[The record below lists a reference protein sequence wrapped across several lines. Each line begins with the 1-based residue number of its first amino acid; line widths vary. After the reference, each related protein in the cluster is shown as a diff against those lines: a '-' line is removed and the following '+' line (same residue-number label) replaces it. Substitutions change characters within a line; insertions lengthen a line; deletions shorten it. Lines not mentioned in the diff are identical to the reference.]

1 MVTTIK
7 KWGNSLALRI
17 PNTLARDMYLFPGS
31 MAEMTIVDGKI
42 IIKPE
47 GQRKISLSKMLKG
60 ITKNNRHSVQNCSG
74 AAGREIL

>member
-7 KWGNSLALRI
+7 KWGNTLALRI
-17 PNTLARDMYLFPGS
+17 PRTLARDMHLSPGS
-31 MAEMTIVDGKI
+31 LVEMTIVTGKM

-60 ITKNNRHSVQNCSG
+60 ITKNNRHSEQNCSG
-74 AAGREIL
+74 LAGR

>member
-17 PNTLARDMYLFPGS
+17 PSTLARDMHLSPGS
-31 MAEMTIVDGKI
+31 LVEMAIVAGKMV
-42 IIKPE
+42 IKPE

-60 ITKNNRHSVQNCSG
+60 ITKNNRHSEQNCSG
-74 AAGREIL
+74 VTGRELF

>member
-17 PNTLARDMYLFPGS
+17 PSTLAREMHLSPGS
-31 MAEMTIVDGKI
+31 LVEMTIVTGKI

-47 GQRKISLSKMLKG
+47 GQSNISLSKMLKD
-60 ITKNNRHSVQNCSG
+60 IAKNNRHPEQNYNG
-74 AAGREIL
+74 AVGREIF